1 MFLEAAINGARA
13 PAEHPRVPIHPDEL
27 AGAAVAAVGAG
38 ARAVHFE
45 SLSADDVARSV
56 VPVRSAC
63 GAPVGISTGGWIEP
77 DPDRR
82 LAVVRAWRVLPDFV
96 SVNFDEDGAEKL
108 AGLLLSLGIAV
119 EAGLAAPAG
128 AERLMASG
136 IAVRCLRVLLEP
148 AEASVPAA
156 LGTVAEVESLL
167 ASLAGTT
174 PRLLHGTGATT
185 WPLFVEAVRRGYE
198 GRIGLE
204 DTLLLPD
211 GTAAADNEDLI
222 RAARWISD

>member
-1 MFLEAAINGARA
+1 MFLEAAINGART

-27 AGAAVAAVGAG
+27 AGAAVGAG
-38 ARAVHFE
+38 ARAVHFHVRARDGCE

-82 LAVVRAWRVLPDFV
+82 LALVRAWRVLPDFV

-108 AGLLLSLGIAV
+108 AGHVLSLGIAV

-211 GTAAADNEDLI
+211 GTAADLGLS
-222 RAARWISD
+222 RS